1 MRNVFTRLQSG
12 GSLNNAMLF
21 RNDSHTIKI
30 VVTEENQSLPTFRFV
45 AKEMKEGA
53 DSTPWIIK
61 SGADFTTTISIG
73 GNQVISEF
81 QLSPNDTTGFLG
93 RKQIIYDIER
103 TMNGTVS
110 TIEQGSFTVVPDIAI

>member
-12 GSLNNAMLF
+12 DSLNNATLF
-21 RNDSHTIKI
+21 RNDSYVIKI

-61 SGADFTTTISIG
+61 SGSDFTTTISIG
-73 GNQVISEF
+73 GNQVVSEF
-81 QLSPNDTTGFLG
+81 QLTSDDTTGFLCQ
-93 RKQIIYDIER
+93 QI
-103 TMNGTVS
+103 
-110 TIEQGSFTVVPDIAI
+110 A